1 MLEAVSNLR
10 KEFAKLKCE
19 VEDKN
24 KLIVSLEMKA
34 TETNSKLRP
43 LEFGC
48 AGDKEATFPGFPVN
62 YKNSDRNV
70 PPSGVRTRKLY
81 SDVVAAR
88 EGNVPHDNKMYKLF
102 VKSKNNQSTE
112 YTRAL
117 LKSKLNPTQMKVGI
131 SAFKT
136 LKNGQLLI
144 ESERKNDLEIVCEKI
159 NEVCREELE
168 SYTPSLKSPRLIV
181 FNVPEDITFENA
193 AQAIVLQNPEF
204 NLKENEIK
212 PKFVFEDRKKHKN
225 LVIQVNSENPKRLV
239 DRKLKIEWHA
249 CYSADYVSVTRCYK
263 CNKYNHRAQECLG
276 DVGCPH
282 CAKSHKMHEC
292 KAGTESLPRVNCINY
307 NKYSKTTQVNV
318 NHSSLDKSC
327 SCYRAVLKKY
337 IGMTDN

>member
-1 MLEAVSNLR
+1 MSTHLKTPARTYLNTHAHTQTQTHTKIAAGSEDAVEEGLNILINVTEKSGNMRNGLRKDMLEAVSNLR

-19 VEDKN
+19 VEGKN

-136 LKNGQLLI
+136 LKNGQFT
-144 ESERKNDLEIVCEKI
+144 N
-159 NEVCREELE
+159 
-168 SYTPSLKSPRLIV
+168 
-181 FNVPEDITFENA
+181 
-193 AQAIVLQNPEF
+193 
-204 NLKENEIK
+204 
-212 PKFVFEDRKKHKN
+212 
-225 LVIQVNSENPKRLV
+225 
-239 DRKLKIEWHA
+239 
-249 CYSADYVSVTRCYK
+249 
-263 CNKYNHRAQECLG
+263 
-276 DVGCPH
+276 
-282 CAKSHKMHEC
+282 
-292 KAGTESLPRVNCINY
+292 
-307 NKYSKTTQVNV
+307 
-318 NHSSLDKSC
+318 
-327 SCYRAVLKKY
+327 
-337 IGMTDN
+337 